1 MHLTVGAQV
10 LTNGIAALAKA
21 KGFEHAR
28 VQVKVNARGELVI
41 GVLIP
46 PSVPEEWGPP
56 IPTLSEREA
65 KRLARERRG

>member
-10 LTNGIAALAKA
+10 LMNDIAALAKA

-41 GVLIP
+41 AVLIP
-46 PSVPEEWGPP
+46 PSAPEEWGPP
-56 IPTLSEREA
+56 IPTLSERDA
-65 KRLARERRG
+65 KRHAREGRG